1 MSDTPPDSLADQVL
15 WEKVLLLLEIDRAVD
30 AMQALE
36 ILLSRNGEYPKAH
49 LLMGRMLLER
59 ADDNGLKHLL
69 LAVEQDLELTDEA
82 GRAGYVYLMRRGRE
96 KEAKRFWTKAQE
108 LYENPRHMPDSLLE

>member
-1 MSDTPPDSLADQVL
+1 
-15 WEKVLLLLEIDRAVD
+15 VLLLLEIDEEAE
-30 AMQALE
+30 AMEALE
-36 ILLSRNGEYPKAH
+36 ILLSRAGEYPKGH
-49 LLMGRMLLER
+49 LLMGRMLLDR
-59 ADDNGLKHLL
+59 GDDRGLKHLL

-108 LYENPRHMPDSLLE
+108 LYENPRHMPDSLQE